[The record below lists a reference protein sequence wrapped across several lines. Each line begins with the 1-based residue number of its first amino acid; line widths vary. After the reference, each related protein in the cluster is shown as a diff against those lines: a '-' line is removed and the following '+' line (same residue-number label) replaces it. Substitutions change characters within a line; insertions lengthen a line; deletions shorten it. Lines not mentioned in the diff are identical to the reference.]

1 MGELLKEY
9 LLFLKREKKWWL
21 IPLILI
27 LLGISVLIL
36 FIESSAIAPFLYPLF

>member
-27 LLGISVLIL
+27 LLGISVVIL